1 MCRHSLV
8 YNRNYLFVAACSYVF
23 VPRCAIAALVRGSN
37 NVLSLPLFRQNLLIT
52 KVWIAHDHDQL
63 DSTKKFLADCV
74 LLLQFTQF
82 IPFECFAKLDV
93 LWTVL
98 EHPRVVQHKWCES
111 DWMRRVQDGVT
122 VALACETGFLAE

>member
-8 YNRNYLFVAACSYVF
+8 YNRNDLFVAACSYVF

-74 LLLQFTQF
+74 FLLQFT
-82 IPFECFAKLDV
+82 LDCPGTTSCCPAQMV
-93 LWTVL
+93 
-98 EHPRVVQHKWCES
+98 
-111 DWMRRVQDGVT
+111 RRVQDGVT